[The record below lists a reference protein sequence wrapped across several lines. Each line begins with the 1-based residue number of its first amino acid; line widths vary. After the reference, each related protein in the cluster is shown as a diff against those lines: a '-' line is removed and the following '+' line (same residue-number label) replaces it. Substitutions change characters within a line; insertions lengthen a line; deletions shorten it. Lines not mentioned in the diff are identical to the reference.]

1 MHGGDVCIFY
11 SMVTNPSRME
21 QVRGRIDRNVDS
33 KTKTFVLLLYRGTDE
48 YNFFVQKVKQRA
60 VDSRELT
67 IDAKTA
73 VDFFIDSMVEDEE
86 QE

>member
-1 MHGGDVCIFY
+1 MRIRCNNYKHKKSLNLHGGDVCIFY
-11 SMVTNPSRME
+11 SMVTNHLTWSRL
-21 QVRGRIDRNVDS
+21 GRIDRNVDS

-67 IDAKTA
+67 MTPR
-73 VDFFIDSMVEDEE
+73 
-86 QE
+86 QQ